1 MLINVQGHDAYCYTG
16 GKPFDATLPT
26 AVFIHGAQN
35 DHSVWI
41 LQTRYFAHHGFSV
54 LAVDLPGHGR
64 SQGAPLTTVELMSDW
79 LLALLKAA
87 NVTKALLVG
96 HSMGSLIALETA
108 GRTPSSV
115 LIGGIAMV
123 ASAYPMKVSEVLLEA
138 ANNDQPTAIAMV
150 NKWSHASF
158 VQKPSSP
165 GPGFYVL
172 GGSQRLMEH
181 IARGDKRN
189 LGNIAKVAD
198 QSNTKNPTITTNTA
212 KGDTVFY
219 TDFMACNTYQHGDVA
234 ASAIRCPTL
243 FLLGKRDAMTPPKA
257 AKTIVGRIPHAKVA
271 LIDSGHA
278 LMAEQPDAVLG
289 ELFHFATDIAW
300 LE

>member
-64 SQGAPLTTVELMSDW
+64 SQGAPLTTVESMSDW

-138 ANNDQPTAIAMV
+138 ANSDQPTAIAMV

-158 VQKPSSP
+158 VQKPSNP

-181 IARGDKRN
+181 IATRDERN
-189 LGNIAKVAD
+189 VAKATDLPSTENIR
-198 QSNTKNPTITTNTA
+198 S
-212 KGDTVFY
+212 GDTVFY
-219 TDFMACNTYQHGDVA
+219 TDFMTCNTYQHGDAA
-234 ASAIRCPTL
+234 ASAIRCPAL

-257 AKTIVGRIPHAKVA
+257 AKTIISNIPHAKVA

-278 LMAEQPDAVLG
+278 LMAEQPDAVLD
-289 ELFHFATDIAW
+289 ELFHFATGIDW